1 MVSNSRAREKNV
13 QVPVSGVELAIESA
27 RERKNIQVP
36 VSGVERARESE

>member
-13 QVPVSGVELAIESA
+13 QVPVSGVELA